1 MPTETDATVD
11 APAEVHG
18 DDAAGRE
25 QQFDGSDGAPSTM
38 TYAKALAAA
47 VRLAMSTDDRV
58 FIAGEDIGVYGGAFG
73 VTDGLLGEFGEER
86 VRDTPI
92 SEDAIVGLAVGAA
105 ITGTRPIV
113 EMQFSDFVVNAM
125 DPLVNQAAKL
135 HFMYGGNV
143 EVPIVLRLPGGGGT
157 GAAAQHSQSLEA
169 WFAHVP
175 GLKVVAPSTAQDAHD
190 LLLAAL
196 LDPDPVVFVEHKLLY
211 KVEGEVT
218 LRSRLED
225 TPAHL
230 GRSLVVR
237 EGRDLTVVSYS
248 LGVVKALEAAEQ
260 LAEEGVEAEV
270 IDLRTLKPLDIEPVI
285 ASVCSTGKLLV
296 THEAPTTGGIGAEVA
311 AAVSG
316 SRALDH
322 LLAPIVR
329 VGGRDNPMPYAPALE
344 RATIPQVDDL
354 VVAMRSLAGEDA

>member
-1 MPTETDATVD
+1 MPADTATGS
-11 APAEVHG
+11 PA
-18 DDAAGRE
+18 
-25 QQFDGSDGAPSTM
+25 TM
-38 TYAKALAAA
+38 TFAKALAAA
-47 VRLAMSTDDRV
+47 MRLALSSDERV
-58 FIAGEDIGVYGGAFG
+58 FLAGEDIGVYGGAFG

-86 VRDTPI
+86 IRDTPI

-143 EVPIVLRLPGGGGT
+143 EVPMVLRLPGGGGT

-211 KVEGEVT
+211 KVEGEVAV
-218 LRSRLED
+218 RDRIED
-225 TPAHL
+225 TPARL
-230 GRSLVVR
+230 GHAAVVR
-237 EGRDLTVVSYS
+237 SGTDLTVVSYS

-260 LAEEGVEAEV
+260 LASDGIDVEV
-270 IDLRTLKPLDIEPVI
+270 IDLRSLKPLDTETVI
-285 ASVCSTGKLLV
+285 DAVCATGKLLV
-296 THEAPTTGGIGAEVA
+296 THEAPTPVGMGAEVA
-311 AAVSG
+311 AAVAG
-316 SRALDH
+316 SRAFDH
-322 LLAPIVR
+322 LLAPIMR

-354 VVAMRSLAGEDA
+354 AAAMRKLAAEDI